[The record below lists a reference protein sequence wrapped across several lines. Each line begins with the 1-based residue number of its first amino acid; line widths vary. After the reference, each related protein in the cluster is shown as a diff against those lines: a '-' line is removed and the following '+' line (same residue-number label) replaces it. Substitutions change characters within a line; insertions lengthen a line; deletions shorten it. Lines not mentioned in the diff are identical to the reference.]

1 MPETLQTP
9 PTTAPAPPLLVVRE
23 LTKTFVTRRDLLG
36 RPRERLTAVDAVS
49 FELEAGRTLGLV
61 GESGSG
67 KSTTGRLVAR
77 LIDPDSGTVHLGGQ
91 DVTAADRAGLRGL
104 RRDVQMVFQDP
115 YSSLDP
121 SWIVADIITEPL
133 KYAGGLGRRD
143 RHRRAAELLDQ
154 VGLDRRAAM
163 RYPYEFS
170 GGQRQR
176 LAIARALALG
186 PRLIICDE
194 AVSALD
200 VSTQASII
208 TLLEDLQRE
217 LGVSYLFISHDLAVV
232 RHVSHRVAVMRRGA
246 VVETGDADRV
256 WSAPQEDYTRALLD
270 AVPRVAR
277 RV

>member
-1 MPETLQTP
+1 MTRSLPVPGET
-9 PTTAPAPPLLVVRE
+9 ASAEPLLAVSG

-36 RPRERLTAVDAVS
+36 RAREHLTAVDAVS
-49 FELEAGRTLGLV
+49 FDLGAGQTLGLV

-67 KSTTGRLVAR
+67 KSTTGRLIAR
-77 LIDPDSGTVHLGGQ
+77 LIEPDAGTVVLDGR
-91 DVTAADRAGLRGL
+91 DVTAADRKGLRDL
-104 RRDVQMVFQDP
+104 RRHVQMVFQDP

-121 SWIVADIITEPL
+121 SWIVADIIAEPL
-133 KYAGGLGRRD
+133 RYYTRLGRRE
-143 RHRRAAELLDQ
+143 RHERAAALLDQ

-176 LAIARALALG
+176 IAIARSLALE

-208 TLLEDLQRE
+208 TLLEDLQCE
-217 LGVSYLFISHDLAVV
+217 LGLSYLFISHDLAVV
-232 RHVSHRVAVMRRGA
+232 RHVSHRVAVMRQGA
-246 VVETGDADRV
+246 IVETGDADEV
-256 WSAPQEDYTRALLD
+256 WSNPREDYTRALLD

>member
-1 MPETLQTP
+1 MTQAS
-9 PTTAPAPPLLVVRE
+9 PTEDATASAEPLLQVSG

-36 RPRERLTAVDAVS
+36 RAREHLTAVDDVS
-49 FELEAGRTLGLV
+49 FELAVGQTLGLV

-77 LIDPDSGTVHLGGQ
+77 LIEPDAGTVVLGGR
-91 DVTAADRAGLRGL
+91 DVTAADRNGLREL

-121 SWIVADIITEPL
+121 SWIVADIIAEPL
-133 KYAGGLGRRD
+133 RYYAQLGRRE
-143 RHRRAAELLDQ
+143 RHERAAALLDQ

-176 LAIARALALG
+176 IAIARALALE

-217 LGVSYLFISHDLAVV
+217 LGLSYLFISHDLAVV

-246 VVETGDADRV
+246 IVETGGADEV
-256 WSAPQEDYTRALLD
+256 WSSPREDYTQALLD

>member
-1 MPETLQTP
+1 MAEPLRMGKEPAAPE
-9 PTTAPAPPLLVVRE
+9 PLLSVRD
-23 LTKTFVTRRDLLG
+23 LTRTFVTRRDLLG

-49 FELEAGRTLGLV
+49 FELGAGRTLGLV

-67 KSTTGRLVAR
+67 KSTTGRLIAR
-77 LIDPDSGTVHLGGQ
+77 LIEPDAGTVVLGGR
-91 DVTAADRAGLRGL
+91 DVTAAGREELREL

-121 SWIVADIITEPL
+121 SWIVADVIAEPL
-133 KYAGGLGRRD
+133 KYSSGLGRRE

-176 LAIARALALG
+176 LAIARALALE

-246 VVETGDADRV
+246 IVETGDADRV
-256 WSAPQEDYTRALLD
+256 WSDPQEDYTRALLD

>member
-1 MPETLQTP
+1 MAEPLRVLGAPSPE
-9 PTTAPAPPLLVVRE
+9 PLLVVRD

-49 FELEAGRTLGLV
+49 FELAAGRTLGLV

-67 KSTTGRLVAR
+67 KSTTGRLIAR
-77 LIDPDSGTVHLGGQ
+77 LVEPDAGTVVLGGR
-91 DVTAADRAGLRGL
+91 DVTAAGREALREL

-121 SWIVADIITEPL
+121 SWIVADVIAEPL
-133 KYAGGLGRRD
+133 RYHSGLGRRE

-176 LAIARALALG
+176 LAIARALALN

-232 RHVSHRVAVMRRGA
+232 RHVSHHVAVMRRGA
-246 VVETGDADRV
+246 IVETGDADRV
-256 WSAPQEDYTRALLD
+256 WSDPQEDYTRALLD

>member
-1 MPETLQTP
+1 MTAVP
-9 PTTAPAPPLLVVRE
+9 PAAAAPAEPLLQVSG

-36 RPRERLTAVDAVS
+36 RAREHLTAVDSVS
-49 FELEAGRTLGLV
+49 FELGAGQTLGLV

-67 KSTTGRLVAR
+67 KSTTGRLIAR
-77 LIDPDSGTVHLGGQ
+77 LIEPDAGTVVLGGR
-91 DVTAADRAGLRGL
+91 DVTTADRSALRLL

-121 SWIVADIITEPL
+121 SWIVADIIGEPL
-133 KYAGGLGRRD
+133 RYYTRAGRRE
-143 RHRRAAELLDQ
+143 RHERAAALLDQ
-154 VGLDRRAAM
+154 VGLDQRAAM

-176 LAIARALALG
+176 IAIARALALE

-217 LGVSYLFISHDLAVV
+217 LGLSYLFISHDLAVV
-232 RHVSHRVAVMRRGA
+232 RHVSHRVAVMRQGA
-246 VVETGDADRV
+246 IVETGDADEV
-256 WSAPQEDYTRALLD
+256 WSNPRQDYTRALLD

>member
-1 MPETLQTP
+1 MTRPRATSGA
-9 PTTAPAPPLLVVRE
+9 TASAEPLLEVSG

-36 RPRERLTAVDAVS
+36 RPREHLTAVDSVS
-49 FELEAGRTLGLV
+49 FVLPAGQTLGLV

-67 KSTTGRLVAR
+67 KSTTGRLIAR
-77 LIDPDSGTVHLGGQ
+77 LIEPDAGTVVLGGR
-91 DVTAADRAGLRGL
+91 DVTAADRDGLRDL

-121 SWIVADIITEPL
+121 SWIVADIIAEPL
-133 KYAGGLGRRD
+133 RYYAQLGRKD
-143 RHRRAAELLDQ
+143 RHQRAATLLDH

-176 LAIARALALG
+176 IAIARALALE

-217 LGVSYLFISHDLAVV
+217 LGLSYLFISHDLAVV
-232 RHVSHRVAVMRRGA
+232 RHVSHHVAVMRRGA
-246 VVETGDADRV
+246 IVETGAADEV
-256 WSAPQEDYTRALLD
+256 WSDPREDYTKALLD

>member
-1 MPETLQTP
+1 MSEPLQVVAEPASPE
-9 PTTAPAPPLLVVRE
+9 PLLVVRD
-23 LTKTFVTRRDLLG
+23 LTKTFVTRRDPLG

-49 FELEAGRTLGLV
+49 FELAAGRTLGLV

-67 KSTTGRLVAR
+67 KSTTGRLIAR
-77 LIDPDSGTVHLGGQ
+77 LIEPDAGTVVLGGR
-91 DVTAADRAGLRGL
+91 DVTAAGREELREL
-104 RRDVQMVFQDP
+104 RRDVAMVFQDP

-121 SWIVADIITEPL
+121 SWIVADVIAEPL
-133 KYAGGLGRRD
+133 RYHSGLGRRE

-176 LAIARALALG
+176 LAIARALALN

-232 RHVSHRVAVMRRGA
+232 RHVSHRVAVMRGGA
-246 VVETGDADRV
+246 IVETGDADRV
-256 WSAPQEDYTRALLD
+256 WSDPQEDYTRALLD

>member
-1 MPETLQTP
+1 VTAVS
-9 PTTAPAPPLLVVRE
+9 TTAAQRTDGPLLSVTG
-23 LTKTFVTRRDLLG
+23 LTKRFVTRRDLLG
-36 RPRERLTAVDAVS
+36 RPTEHLTAVDAVS
-49 FELEAGRTLGLV
+49 FELPAGQTLGLV

-67 KSTTGRLVAR
+67 KSTTGRLIAR
-77 LIDPDSGTVHLGGQ
+77 LIAADSGTVLLRGH
-91 DVTAADRAGLRGL
+91 DVTAADRGQLRAL

-121 SWIVADIITEPL
+121 SWVVADIIAEPL
-133 KYAGGLGRRD
+133 RYFTGLGRRE
-143 RHRRAAELLDQ
+143 RHERAAALLDQ

-176 LAIARALALG
+176 IAIARALALG
-186 PRLIICDE
+186 PGLIICDE

-217 LGVSYLFISHDLAVV
+217 LKVSYLFISHDLAVV
-232 RHVSHRVAVMRRGA
+232 RHVSHSVAVMRRGA
-246 VVETGDADRV
+246 IVETGDADQV
-256 WSAPQEDYTRALLD
+256 WSDPQQEYTKALLD
-270 AVPRVAR
+270 AVPRVSR

>member
-1 MPETLQTP
+1 MTQAS
-9 PTTAPAPPLLVVRE
+9 PTEDATASAEPLLQVSG

-36 RPRERLTAVDAVS
+36 RAREHLTAVDDVS
-49 FELEAGRTLGLV
+49 FELAVGQTLGLV

-77 LIDPDSGTVHLGGQ
+77 LIEPDAGTVVLGGR
-91 DVTAADRAGLRGL
+91 DVTAADRNGLREL

-121 SWIVADIITEPL
+121 SWIVADIIAEPL
-133 KYAGGLGRRD
+133 RYYAQLGRRE
-143 RHRRAAELLDQ
+143 RHERAAALLDQ

-176 LAIARALALG
+176 IAIARALALE

-217 LGVSYLFISHDLAVV
+217 LGLSYLFISHDLAVV
-232 RHVSHRVAVMRRGA
+232 RHVSHRVAVMRQGA
-246 VVETGDADRV
+246 IVETGDADEV
-256 WSAPQEDYTRALLD
+256 WSNPRQDYTRALLD

>member
-1 MPETLQTP
+1 MAEPLRVLGAASPE
-9 PTTAPAPPLLVVRE
+9 PLLVVRD

-49 FELEAGRTLGLV
+49 FELAAGRTLGLV

-67 KSTTGRLVAR
+67 KSTTGRLIAR
-77 LIDPDSGTVHLGGQ
+77 LVEPDAGTVVLGGR
-91 DVTAADRAGLRGL
+91 DVTAAGREALREL

-121 SWIVADIITEPL
+121 SWIVADVIAEPL
-133 KYAGGLGRRD
+133 RYHSGLGRRE

-176 LAIARALALG
+176 LAIARALALN

-232 RHVSHRVAVMRRGA
+232 RHVSHHVAVMRRGA
-246 VVETGDADRV
+246 IVETGDADRV
-256 WSAPQEDYTRALLD
+256 WSAPREDYTRALLD

>member
-1 MPETLQTP
+1 M
-9 PTTAPAPPLLVVRE
+9 
-23 LTKTFVTRRDLLG
+23 
-36 RPRERLTAVDAVS
+36 
-49 FELEAGRTLGLV
+49 
-61 GESGSG
+61 
-67 KSTTGRLVAR
+67 
-77 LIDPDSGTVHLGGQ
+77 LGGR
-91 DVTAADRAGLRGL
+91 DVTAADRNGLREL
-104 RRDVQMVFQDP
+104 RRDLQMVFQDP

-121 SWIVADIITEPL
+121 SWIVADIIAEPL
-133 KYAGGLGRRD
+133 RYYTHLGRRE
-143 RHRRAAELLDQ
+143 RHERAAALLDQ

-176 LAIARALALG
+176 IAIARALALE

-217 LGVSYLFISHDLAVV
+217 LGLSYLFISHDLAVV
-232 RHVSHRVAVMRRGA
+232 RHVSHRVAVMRSGA
-246 VVETGDADRV
+246 IVETGDADEV
-256 WSAPQEDYTRALLD
+256 WSNPREDYTKALLD
-270 AVPRVAR
+270 AVPRVTR

>member
-1 MPETLQTP
+1 MTAVP
-9 PTTAPAPPLLVVRE
+9 PAAAAPAEPLLQVSG

-36 RPRERLTAVDAVS
+36 RAREHLTAVDSVS
-49 FELEAGRTLGLV
+49 FELGAGQTLGLV

-67 KSTTGRLVAR
+67 KSTTGRLIAR
-77 LIDPDSGTVHLGGQ
+77 LIEPDAGTVVLGGR
-91 DVTAADRAGLRGL
+91 DVTTADRSALRLL

-121 SWIVADIITEPL
+121 SWIVADIIGEPL
-133 KYAGGLGRRD
+133 RYYTRAGRRE
-143 RHRRAAELLDQ
+143 RHERAAALLDQ
-154 VGLDRRAAM
+154 VGLDQRAAM

-176 LAIARALALG
+176 IAIARALALE

-217 LGVSYLFISHDLAVV
+217 LGLSYLFISHDLAVV

-246 VVETGDADRV
+246 IVETGGADEV
-256 WSAPQEDYTRALLD
+256 WSSPREDYTQALLD